1 MKKDI
6 IRIYHEDNGVY
17 TDVPEDVTLAEV
29 FEGLVLA
36 LAETSE
42 LMLSGLNDIELHKTV
57 KEIKHILN
65 VSVDESYLK

>member
-6 IRIYHEDNGVY
+6 IKIYHEDDGVY
-17 TDVPEDVTLAEV
+17 TEVPEDVTVAEV
-29 FEGLVLA
+29 FEGLTLA
-36 LAETSE
+36 MSETCE
-42 LMLSGLNDIELHKTV
+42 LMLCDLNDIELHKTV